1 VISAQTA
8 FRISFGAAVV
18 ALLATVYFA
27 FLPVVPCGDLVK
39 NYAPVVAEELARTTA
54 DLHAIFGDPGTCR
67 SVLAAKLNL
76 ITWVDSLLFIPAY
89 GAFLLFFFLGMV
101 PRDEQ
106 SSFIG
111 FVFAAVAVF
120 ADYAENICL
129 FQVTGAPDVAGVA
142 LAVLPWATGI
152 KWIGLGLAGMM
163 GGAVL
168 LERGGE
174 NYPAAAACGLALLGS
189 VLGIVNPHLF
199 APYLMSAIAL
209 SWLAFLVVA
218 VRGAFFGGAS
228 AVPQLEVQDDA
239 A

>member
-8 FRISFGAAVV
+8 FRISFGAALVV
-18 ALLATVYFA
+18 LLVSIYFA
-27 FLPVVPCGDLVK
+27 FLPMVPCGDLAR

-54 DLHAIFGDPGTCR
+54 DLHAIFGDAPGACR
-67 SVLAAKLNL
+67 SAIAAKLTL
-76 ITWVDSLLFIPAY
+76 VTWVDSLLFIPAY

-111 FVFAAVAVF
+111 FVFAAVAVV
-120 ADYAENICL
+120 ADIAENICL
-129 FQVTGAPDVAGVA
+129 FQVTSAPDVAGIA

-152 KWIGLGLAGMM
+152 KWIALGLAGMM
-163 GGAVL
+163 AGAVL

-189 VLGIVNPHLF
+189 VLGVVNPHLF
-199 APYLMSAIAL
+199 APYLPGAIAL
-209 SWLAFLVVA
+209 SWLVFLVVA
-218 VRGAFFGGAS
+218 VRGAFLSTVA
-228 AVPQLEVQDDA
+228 QLEGEDRA